1 MERIRPYLAGATRA
15 GAAVLCLAAA
25 AAASGWQIIYSLPA
39 PAPNV
44 RGISINA
51 PFDFSVLCD
60 GSPPRIFDINSPS
73 NYISLDVPSGAWGLT
88 VWMAGAITVSNY
100 NNSYIYHLTTT
111 GSVISSFRC
120 PRDHPADLAGWRNF
134 VAIPNENLA
143 LELTTGGSVVSSFR
157 GPGTRLTAI
166 EATNPAQF
174 IIGDPSTHKVYF
186 AGYGELNLG
195 SPAAIF
201 ADISTADERITDMY
215 MVTDSSTD
223 YIYTVRWVGP
233 EPVEPSSLGRVKAL
247 FR

>member
-1 MERIRPYLAGATRA
+1 MKKKAIICALALTV
-15 GAAVLCLAAA
+15 AAL
-25 AAASGWQIIYSLPA
+25 AAASGWRVVYSLPA

-44 RGISINA
+44 RGICPNA

-88 VWMAGAITVSNY
+88 VWMAGVVTVSNY
-100 NNSYIYHLTTT
+100 NNSYIYHVTSA

-120 PRDHPADLAGWRNF
+120 PRDRPADLATWRNF

-157 GPGTRLTAI
+157 GPGSRLTAI
-166 EATNPAQF
+166 EAKNSACY
-174 IIGDPSTHKVYF
+174 IIGDPARHKVYF

-195 SPAAIF
+195 SPAAIW
-201 ADISTADERITDMY
+201 ADRKTGDERITDWY
-215 MVTDSSTD
+215 WVTDSSTN

-247 FR
+247 YK